1 MTITLIVQSSAAA
14 IDSVSK
20 AKIAQNSQRFSE
32 IDPWGIGMTFVGMAV
47 VFLSLLLL
55 YILFFNISKFLNV
68 RIKKS
73 LKKRGKK
80 DVETTIPV
88 ETSAE
93 VNVAIATAIHLY
105 FSELHDNES
114 TLLTINKVARS
125 YSPWSSKIYGTRQF
139 SR

>member
-73 LKKRGKK
+73 LRKRGKE

-125 YSPWSSKIYGTRQF
+125 YSPWSSKIYGIRQF